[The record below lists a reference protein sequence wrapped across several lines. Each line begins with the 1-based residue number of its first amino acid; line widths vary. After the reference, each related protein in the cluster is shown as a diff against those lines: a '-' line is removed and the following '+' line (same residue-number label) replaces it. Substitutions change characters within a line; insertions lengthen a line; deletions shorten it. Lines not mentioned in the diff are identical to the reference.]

1 MFELRKPNKKEKE
14 LFNISIFKIFIIKN
28 EENIIATLLSLV
40 NDVLN
45 ERLEA
50 DCMFEDRLATK
61 IMIISKDVIIVKQ
74 FKFKS
79 KEKRITYRLR
89 YQFIFIKTSALQ

>member
-1 MFELRKPNKKEKE
+1 LLDATVDKIKPLIRSNRNWKNKFIMFELRKPDKKEKE
-14 LFNISIFKIFIIKN
+14 LFNIVIFKIFIIKN
-28 EENIIATLLSLV
+28 EENIIAILLSLV

-61 IMIISKDVIIVKQ
+61 IMIISNNVIIV
-74 FKFKS
+74 
-79 KEKRITYRLR
+79 
-89 YQFIFIKTSALQ
+89 